1 MNSTTSDLFEK
12 SLRYLNGIIDEL
24 NRGVDF
30 DHLEQL
36 VGFYLNGNLAE
47 NSDLSSIHEM
57 IDEAVTRRFIDSQK
71 LIELSNNLMT
81 EYSKSK
87 NCIYLINNS
96 ILFEKLTEA
105 VDFALSRVNNSTPVS
120 SKNLHIEPKKC
131 LTVPKEQLFKF
142 GVMETEDGSLKRKG
156 QVYAFRPDLFL
167 LLGMSCN
174 ELKTYNKELAIKSLK
189 VLIEIG
195 QYSFGSFVHSMTSE
209 LLPRR
214 KGKRLIIKDSSVLI
228 EGIHTS
234 KSNLY
239 VEWISETEIIYYH
252 THFTG
257 SEASIYH
264 LQSNKW
270 TKISTIMKLIR

>member
-12 SLRYLNGIIDEL
+12 SIRYLNGIIDEL
-24 NRGVDF
+24 NRGIDF
-30 DHLEQL
+30 DHLEHL
-36 VGFYLNGNLAE
+36 VGFYQYGNLAE
-47 NSDLSSIHEM
+47 NSDLSNIHET
-57 IDEAVTRRFIDSQK
+57 IDEAVNRRFIDSQNLLTETNK
-71 LIELSNNLMT
+71 LIA
-81 EYSKSK
+81 EYTSSKG
-87 NCIYLINNS
+87 CIFLIEDS
-96 ILFEKLTEA
+96 ILFENLSDA
-105 VDFALSRVNNSTPVS
+105 VDFGLARINNSMPVS
-120 SKNLHIEPKKC
+120 SKNLQIEPKKW

-142 GVMETEDGSLKRKG
+142 GVMESEDGSLKRMG
-156 QVYAFRPDLFL
+156 QVYAFQPDLFL
-167 LLGMSCN
+167 LLGVSCN
-174 ELKTYNKELAIKSLK
+174 ELKTNDKQLAIKSLK

-214 KGKRLIIKDSSVLI
+214 KGKSLIIKNSSMLI
-228 EGIHTS
+228 EGTETS

-239 VEWISETEIIYYH
+239 VEWISETEIIYYN

-264 LQSNKW
+264 LNGNNW